1 MPKSCGGLTHH
12 GRARTEVQKL
22 GDEGV
27 HVKTHDLGC
36 FQQKRL
42 KAAEGGELYY
52 TVRAGQGLQ
61 QQGKQ
66 LRGHREGRHDHI
78 CDEPAFPPPHHGW
91 GQWLSP
97 RLRLCRAYRGQLWQ
111 KHRLRQPIEYM
122 RQPLQV
128 IWLHICKNMERLREK
143 LVSDIELG
151 NSTPISDEAG
161 KGWEKTPQILKLRTG
176 KTGSSKEKSGTR
188 IWKFSLLGTDDTTAL
203 KKHSGPKLF

>member
-12 GRARTEVQKL
+12 GRARAEVQKL

-66 LRGHREGRHDHI
+66 LKGHREGRHGHV
-78 CDEPAFPPPHHGW
+78 CDKSAFLPPYHALAGDT
-91 GQWLSP
+91 
-97 RLRLCRAYRGQLWQ
+97 A
-111 KHRLRQPIEYM
+111 
-122 RQPLQV
+122 
-128 IWLHICKNMERLREK
+128 
-143 LVSDIELG
+143 LVPPSEALTAGLTVG
-151 NSTPISDEAG
+151 NSG
-161 KGWEKTPQILKLRTG
+161 KSTG
-176 KTGSSKEKSGTR
+176 LG
-188 IWKFSLLGTDDTTAL
+188 SLLST
-203 KKHSGPKLF
+203 